1 MERLHHNGV
10 LVPPRYRGKDLA
22 VRIRGKKI
30 VLTAEQEE
38 MANAWARKIGTPY
51 VEDQV
56 FAKNF
61 HHDFSQKLGIVVKPG
76 EVDFSEIYSVVESER
91 DWKASLSRD
100 EKKKLA
106 AERKTQREANKE
118 RYGYTWV
125 DGAKVEVANYVAEPS
140 CIFMGRGKHP
150 LRGRWKEGPRE
161 EDIELNL
168 SPDASPPAGE
178 WKAVIWQPDAM
189 WVARWEDKLSGKKK
203 YVWFS
208 DSSII
213 KQNKDIAKFEK
224 AKQLRR
230 KLRLVQSHILENL
243 ESDDLRRRKTA
254 TVCYLIDKLKIR
266 VGDEKDPDEA
276 DTVGASTLRI
286 EHIRFDKDGAVTF
299 NFLGKDSVPHI
310 FRLNLPD
317 VIVNNLKELAANTE
331 STLFDGVG
339 SRHVSEFL
347 DEVVTGLSAKV
358 FRTYYSSNAVESK
371 LKQASLTVEDPEYLK
386 KYTATMANL
395 EAARVCNHRRTI
407 PKTWSSSL
415 EKKEK
420 RLKTLS
426 DRAKKTQHMIR
437 RRSRDLEKRHVE
449 RLIKCEENLRATR
462 KKLKDYQS
470 QFAEKK
476 HHDKSTQSLKTRI
489 IREREKE
496 KRQKIRISDLKR
508 KYLESVTKLKQRLES
523 RKQRDRT
530 ASESLKLKIQTQK
543 ETRDYNL
550 TTSLKSY
557 IDPRIY
563 YEWGKKVDYDWKRYY
578 PKTLQKKFSWV
589 EPRSS
594 QSAGPETLNTFD
606 NQIVSGKLNAG
617 PHLVQTEASS
627 AHIKSQGQQ
636 KRHKRTD

>member
-1 MERLHHNGV
+1 MEKLHHNGV
-10 LVPPRYRGKDLA
+10 LVLPRYMRKGLA
-22 VRIRGKKI
+22 VRVRGKKI
-30 VLTAEQEE
+30 MLTAEQEE
-38 MANAWARKIGTPY
+38 MAMAWARKLGTPY
-51 VEDQV
+51 VEDQIFV
-56 FAKNF
+56 KNF

-76 EVDFSEIYSVVESER
+76 EVDFSEVYSVVEAER
-91 DWKASLSRD
+91 NWRASLSRD

-106 AERKTQREANKE
+106 AQRKTQRETNKE

-161 EDIELNL
+161 EDTELNL
-168 SPDASPPAGE
+168 SPEASVPAGK
-178 WKAVIWQPDAM
+178 WKAIIWQPNAM
-189 WVARWEDKLSGKKK
+189 WIARWEDKLSGKMK

-224 AKQLRR
+224 AKQLRQ
-230 KLRLVQSHILENL
+230 KLRPVQNHIRENL
-243 ESDDLRRRKTA
+243 QADDLRRRKTA

-276 DTVGASTLRI
+276 DTVGASTLRT
-286 EHIRFDKDGAVTF
+286 EHIRFAKDGAVTL

-310 FRLNLPD
+310 FRMNLPD
-317 VIVNNLKELAANTE
+317 VVVNNLKELATNTE

-358 FRTYYSSNAVESK
+358 FRTYYSSNTVESK
-371 LKQASLTVEDPEYLK
+371 LKQASLKREDPEYLK
-386 KYTATMANL
+386 KYTATLANL
-395 EAARVCNHRRTI
+395 EAAKVCNHKRTI

-415 EKKEK
+415 DKKEK

-426 DRAKKTQHMIR
+426 DHARKAQNMIR
-437 RRSRDLEKRHVE
+437 RRARDLEKRYLK
-449 RLIKCEENLRATR
+449 RLCKDEDTLRVMR
-462 KKLKDYQS
+462 EKLKNYQS
-470 QFAEKK
+470 QLTDER
-476 HHDKSTQSLKTRI
+476 HQDKSTQRLKTHVTRQ
-489 IREREKE
+489 REKVE
-496 KRQKIRISDLKR
+496 RQRARISALRR
-508 KYLESVTKLKQRLES
+508 KHLESVSKLKQRLEN

-530 ASESLKLKIQTQK
+530 AMESLKLKIRIQK

-563 YEWGKKVDYDWKRYY
+563 YEWGRKVDYDWKRYY
-578 PKTLQKKFSWV
+578 PKTLQRKFSWV
-589 EPRSS
+589 ETRNA
-594 QSAGPETLNTFD
+594 QSTSPEELD
-606 NQIVSGKLNAG
+606 SYADQMPSGKLNAS
-617 PHLVQTEASS
+617 PHLVETGTALD
-627 AHIKSQGQQ
+627 GL
-636 KRHKRTD
+636 